1 MRDIISMNE
10 VDTQRENDGYGE
22 LLAGIRQEFD
32 KSTKGGS
39 TPLFTTNAG
48 DLYGL
53 LLDGIP
59 EEARQHYNCN
69 ACRHF
74 VNRYGGLVKIDEK
87 TGKQAPVMWPEKAPA
102 FFSEAVK
109 KIRRK
114 VSAATVTGVFI
125 TSERQLG
132 TPVTGSWEH
141 MAVKVPEPMV
151 HRKRLKNAFQEA
163 AEKAED

>member
-32 KSTKGGS
+32 KSTKDGS

-69 ACRHF
+69 
-74 VNRYGGLVKIDEK
+74 ISS
-87 TGKQAPVMWPEKAPA
+87 TGMVGWSKSTRRPE
-102 FFSEAVK
+102 S
-109 KIRRK
+109 RR
-114 VSAATVTGVFI
+114 
-125 TSERQLG
+125 
-132 TPVTGSWEH
+132 P
-141 MAVKVPEPMV
+141 
-151 HRKRLKNAFQEA
+151 
-163 AEKAED
+163 